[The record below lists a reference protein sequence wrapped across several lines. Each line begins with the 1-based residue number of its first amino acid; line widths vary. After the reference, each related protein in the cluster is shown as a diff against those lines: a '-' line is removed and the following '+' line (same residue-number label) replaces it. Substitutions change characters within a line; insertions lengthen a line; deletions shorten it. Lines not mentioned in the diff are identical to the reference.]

1 MFSAW
6 HSTAHT
12 RSETLLTELGRFF
25 SCNRYMRMCFT
36 SLNPLMVLHLLV
48 CINSELVVDSEKF
61 LKNTVYMLYIY
72 LAQIM
77 KINTIITCVHFRY
90 DNLINKTLL

>member
-1 MFSAW
+1 
-6 HSTAHT
+6 
-12 RSETLLTELGRFF
+12 
-25 SCNRYMRMCFT
+25 
-36 SLNPLMVLHLLV
+36 MVLHLLV

-90 DNLINKTLL
+90 DNLCGSGRKLFFIRAR